1 MNRSEILDG
10 LSRRERGAIQSA
22 QAHSANAARRQDWQ
36 RICDSYVATL
46 TPVTDCSAVSTT
58 EMPQHENIVTTP
70 VLEFGDTSIPTFA
83 PDSLLLGLQSQTSTP
98 VIQPERTGFDYQTK
112 NSHGLPGG
120 MIGNFDRPPD
130 VQARIEASNRAEVI
144 GEAIDHPDMSG
155 LSPEMRM
162 AAAIDKAVRQI
173 DQGIHNVSEGISHGV
188 ANIMLGLSRT
198 GEALRTVREHAK
210 SAQPDFKHIS
220 VRLRMATAAAV
231 ASGLMA
237 SCAGSIPVPPDQG
250 PGQIQ
255 QVTPMVPNKA
265 LGIIPVPSGSGSPI
279 QFPDITI
286 AGRPLFGQG
295 ETILRATSGTCTLAV
310 HEDLQ
315 YKDRLDGARPTALI
329 VTNPIFKVYRNPIVE
344 PNLGSSWYLM
354 FPTLYFANGE
364 PFILDPVSIAPDLVD
379 TGPYQVKCYDKS
391 PQSNFAQAFSE
402 VSTCVTTTGNPY
414 SKIPKE
420 QPHMS
425 CSSADRLSRALPEG
439 SYTSIGTISYTS
451 PVGAA
456 EMPKALPD
464 ARNATI
470 TPARPT
476 AAPAKPPEQ
485 SVQQS
490 PKGPIYSSFD
500 FKCNT
505 GNGSVQ
511 LGDKLGKDVVQR
523 VVLDNDAVNEL
534 CITGPTKDGEPTGA
548 VVYRRPPDGQF
559 VLTGRLQYDGAS
571 ECFRD
576 PKTSICL
583 GQGDNYFTK

>member
-162 AAAIDKAVRQI
+162 AARINNAVRHV
-173 DQGIHNVSEGISHGV
+173 DQGIHNLSEGISHGV
-188 ANIMLGLSRT
+188 ANISKGFSR
-198 GEALRTVREHAK
+198 ARETFSSIWGRAK
-210 SAQPDFKHIS
+210 SPSHSPRSIAEK
-220 VRLRMATAAAV
+220 RRMAIAAVV
-231 ASGLMA
+231 ASGLMT

-265 LGIIPVPSGSGSPI
+265 LGIIPVPSGSGNPTK
-279 QFPDITI
+279 FPDISI
-286 AGRPLFGQG
+286 NGRPLFDKA
-295 ETILRATSGTCTLAV
+295 TAILIGDGTCTVAV
-310 HEDLQ
+310 PEDLQ
-315 YKDRLDGARPTALI
+315 RSDRMDGANPTALI
-329 VTNPIFKVYRNPIVE
+329 VERPVFEARRNILVGPD
-344 PNLGSSWYLM
+344 LGSKWYLLM
-354 FPTLYFANGE
+354 PTLKFANGE
-364 PFILDPVSIAPDLVD
+364 PFNLPPMLVTDDLVD
-379 TGPYQVKCYDKS
+379 SGPYTARCYGS
-391 PQSNFAQAFSE
+391 GTVTNFQQTYTE
-402 VSTCVTTTGNPY
+402 VSGCTSTPGNPIV
-414 SKIPKE
+414 SE
-420 QPHMS
+420 RNRQPHLT
-425 CSSADRLSRALPEG
+425 CTPVDRFTRALPDG
-439 SYTSIGTISYTS
+439 SYVKYGTINHGYVPGVSQ
-451 PVGAA
+451 
-456 EMPKALPD
+456 MPQALPD

-476 AAPAKPPEQ
+476 ATPARPIEQ
-485 SVQQS
+485 SVVQQN
-490 PKGPIYSSFD
+490 PKGPIYSAFD

-523 VVLDNDAVNEL
+523 VVLDNDSVNEL
-534 CITGPTKDGEPTGA
+534 CITGTTKDGEPTGA

-583 GQGDNYFTK
+583 GQGGNYFTK